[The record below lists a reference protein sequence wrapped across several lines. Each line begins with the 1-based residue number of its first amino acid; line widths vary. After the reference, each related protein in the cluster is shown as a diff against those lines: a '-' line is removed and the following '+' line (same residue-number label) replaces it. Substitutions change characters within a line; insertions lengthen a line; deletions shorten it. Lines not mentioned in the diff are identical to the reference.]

1 MDTPRAREN
10 EPLSVDAVARA
21 ARAPFAEARG
31 RGRCAENGG
40 DDAAGFDE
48 AGRQAGIV
56 DAGDMGD
63 DPGCKDGR
71 KVISAWRYPG
81 ITKPRDAA
89 FLKRSTA
96 SSCRTMR
103 GTNRRMKAFIL

>member
-63 DPGCKDGR
+63 DPGCQGWQKGHQR
-71 KVISAWRYPG
+71 VALSGHHEAARCGIS
-81 ITKPRDAA
+81 
-89 FLKRSTA
+89 
-96 SSCRTMR
+96 
-103 GTNRRMKAFIL
+103 